1 MKILRDVC
9 LGDSNTII
17 TDNFKAYNIF
27 AISDWIHIRID
38 HSKNFVDGI
47 AHTNTV
53 ESFWAIV
60 KRAVYGIY
68 HHVSLKYLQ
77 HYIDEF
83 CFRFNNRDEDL
94 AFDLVLK
101 QAVLN
106 I

>member
-9 LGDSNTII
+9 LGDKNTII
-17 TDNFKAYNIF
+17 TDEFRAYNVF
-27 AISDWIHIRID
+27 AILDWIHIRID
-38 HSKNFVDGI
+38 HSKRYVDGI
-47 AHTNTV
+47 AHTNTI

-101 QAVLN
+101 QSTLN
-106 I
+106 